1 MPAPSSETILLT
13 GVSGFLGRHI
23 LWNLLQRA
31 DTETTVY
38 CLLRPEAGVSIEQR
52 LHAILA
58 AANGALPADAGERC
72 HAVSGD
78 IVESH
83 LFLEPAM
90 HERLIGEVD
99 RIVHCAATVKFDLA
113 LHEARRINVDGTR
126 HVLAFAEHLH
136 ARGRLRRMDYFSTA
150 FVAGNT
156 PGCIYE
162 DRLESTQFN
171 NTYERTKWEAEQLV
185 RAAQQRMP
193 ITVFRPSII
202 VGDSKTGY
210 TSNFRVLYWPLKV
223 LASGLVIVVP
233 ADRQGIVDIV
243 PIDYVVEAFE
253 ALSRTDRS
261 VGKCYHL
268 AAGLERQ
275 SSCGELLEMAS
286 EFFGVRDPWMIPPH
300 VSYRFVRPFLY
311 GMFWG
316 KRRRLLRRGELYF
329 PYFAYRG
336 SFDTTTARGDLDGAG
351 IEAPSV
357 RHYFGNIMRFCV
369 DTDWGRKPPALPSP
383 ELRSQPREE

>member
-1 MPAPSSETILLT
+1 MRAPSSETILLT

-31 DTETTVY
+31 DTQTTVY
-38 CLLRPEAGVSIEQR
+38 CLLRPQAGVSIEQR
-52 LHAILA
+52 LHAILGA
-58 AANGALPADAGERC
+58 GNGSLPAHAGERC

-78 IVESH
+78 IVESN
-83 LFLEPAM
+83 LLLEPGVREQLL
-90 HERLIGEVD
+90 HEVE

-113 LHEARRINVDGTR
+113 LHQARHINVDGTR
-126 HVLAFAEHLH
+126 HVLDFAEQLH
-136 ARGRLRRMDYFSTA
+136 SRGRLRRMDYFSTA
-150 FVAGNT
+150 FVAGTT
-156 PGCIYE
+156 PGRVYE
-162 DRLESTQFN
+162 DRLDAAQFH
-171 NTYERTKWEAEQLV
+171 NTYEQTKWEAEQLV
-185 RAAQQRMP
+185 RAAQKHMP

-233 ADRQGIVDIV
+233 AEREGIVDIV

-253 ALSRTDRS
+253 ALSRSERS
-261 VGKCYHL
+261 LGKCYHL
-268 AAGLERQ
+268 AAGPEQQ

-300 VSYRFVRPFLY
+300 VSYRIVRPFLY

-336 SFDTTTARGDLDGAG
+336 SFDTTRARADLDGAG
-351 IEAPSV
+351 VAAPSV

-369 DTDWGRKPPALPSP
+369 DTDWGRKPPAPPRS
-383 ELRSQPREE
+383 ELRSSPQEK